1 MGEGIARRID
11 ELLGTGDGTEVRSL
25 IYIYYLVLLY
35 LKGNNDR
42 AQLIQRRVWRFPT
55 PTLKRKLREIVL
67 SLSSKK
73 CKG

>member
-25 IYIYYLVLLY
+25 IYIYYLVLPY

-42 AQLIQRRVWRFPT
+42 AQLIRRRVWRFPT
-55 PTLKRKLREIVL
+55 LKRKPREIVL
-67 SLSSKK
+67 SPSSKK
-73 CKG
+73 YKE